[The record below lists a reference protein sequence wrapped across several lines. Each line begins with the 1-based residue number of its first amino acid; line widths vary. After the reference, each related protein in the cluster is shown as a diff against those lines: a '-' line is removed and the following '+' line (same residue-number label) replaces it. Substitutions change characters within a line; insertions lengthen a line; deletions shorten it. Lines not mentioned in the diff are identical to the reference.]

1 MTGSG
6 ADDWLGSEDLKIGT
20 DDELKYAVHKMKE
33 GYDIFKKMSELA
45 TCFME
50 DYTIE
55 GNIHTVYYSN
65 GKRVIVD
72 YDTQSFRI
80 E

>member
-20 DDELKYAVHKMKE
+20 DDELKYAVRKMKE
-33 GYDIFKKMSELA
+33 GYDIFRKMSDLT